1 MRARRSTLPALLCG
15 LLAVSTVVPTG
26 AQSPPQ
32 DAPRVPTRGELL
44 YNTHCIACHSQQMHW
59 RDKREAVDWPTLKA
73 QVALWQERGALGWTG
88 DDIQAVAAFLN
99 DSIYRF
105 PREDRALTAPALLP
119 ARWPTAASYSGF
131 SSASRSPTSSAR
143 PSACTRNSP

>member
-1 MRARRSTLPALLCG
+1 MRARRSTLVALLCG
-15 LLAVSTVVPTG
+15 LLAVSAVVPTG
-26 AQSPPQ
+26 AQNPPQ
-32 DAPRVPTRGELL
+32 DAPRVPSRGELL

-59 RDKREAVDWPTLKA
+59 RDKRDAVDWPTLRA

-105 PREDRALTAPALLP
+105 PREDRAQA
-119 ARWPTAASYSGF
+119 
-131 SSASRSPTSSAR
+131 
-143 PSACTRNSP
+143 ACTPRRALKPVTVVLPPHAFGAAAPCAGARRDELG

>member
-1 MRARRSTLPALLCG
+1 MRARRSALLLLLCG
-15 LLAVSTVVPTG
+15 LLAATAVAPTG

-105 PREDRALTAPALLP
+105 PREDRAQAACAPRRTLKPMTAVLQ
-119 ARWPTAASYSGF
+119 ARGFGAA
-131 SSASRSPTSSAR
+131 AP
-143 PSACTRNSP
+143 CTGVPRDELG